1 MPYNQVRRLKPS
13 KEMAT
18 STLTTK
24 GQITIPKEIRE
35 HFKLR
40 AGHRLEFQIAADGLV
55 VMRPRNRDVRELKG
69 ILRPKRRKP
78 VSVEQMNEA
87 IAEGFGKR

>member
-1 MPYNQVRRLKPS
+1 
-13 KEMAT
+13 MAT

-40 AGHRLEFQIAADGLV
+40 AGHRLEFQITADGLV

-78 VSVEQMNEA
+78 ISVEQMNEA
-87 IAEGFGKR
+87 IAKGFGER

>member
-1 MPYNQVRRLKPS
+1 
-13 KEMAT
+13 MAT
-18 STLTTK
+18 STLTSK